1 MVKNNKILK
10 EGLFGNI
17 AQTISKTT
25 SRALEKPATSK
36 LNLLSRAADWLDPNK
51 ELYGTSE
58 RERLAARKFID
69 NFTQRGLATL
79 TSAVKSK
86 LVDPNSNEYKIAP
99 KSPVAT
105 ASTIGLNPSQEPA
118 APAASVQGAPTKV
131 PKQTIAQKGAAYQQ
145 QQAQRRKLGRKNQPL
160 NLTREASQYEL
171 LNTIFEN
178 YISELD
184 KLEYLKEQDETNN
197 LPSISQYFYD
207 NFIQTYLSG
216 IPLKPLEPKINEI
229 LKNLP
234 NLYKTGQI
242 KGQLE
247 QLALVAWTL
256 ATRSLR

>member
-1 MVKNNKILK
+1 MAKNKKILK
-10 EGLFGNI
+10 EGLFGDI
-17 AQTISKTT
+17 AQTISRTT

-36 LNLLSRAADWLDPNK
+36 LNLLSRAADWFDPNK

-58 RERLAARKFID
+58 RERLAARKFIN
-69 NFTQRGLATL
+69 NFTQRGVATL
-79 TSAVKSK
+79 TAAVKSN
-86 LVDPNSNEYKIAP
+86 LVNPNSNQYTITPGTSTTPQADT
-99 KSPVAT
+99 SQTAT
-105 ASTIGLNPSQEPA
+105 PSA
-118 APAASVQGAPTKV
+118 T
-131 PKQTIAQKGAAYQQ
+131 PKQPNQPRQTVAQKA
-145 QQAQRRKLGRKNQPL
+145 QAQLQRQAAKKAAGIKNRPL

-171 LNTIFEN
+171 LNAIFEN

-184 KLEYLKEQDETNN
+184 KLEYLKEQDETND

-234 NLYKTGQI
+234 SLYKSGQI
-242 KGQLE
+242 KAHLE

-256 ATRSLR
+256 ATRSLK